1 MITAQI
7 ASIRERARMLE
18 NTIQSL
24 YVQVDHINVMLN
36 NYPFTPSFLKDYPG
50 VTVYHLDNLKGD
62 AAKFYKIPEGIIFLC
77 DDDLIYPTDYV
88 AQMVWKLDEY
98 AGKAI
103 ITNHGR
109 IMNPK
114 PVKNA
119 YTDRKDKFHCLE
131 EVLDEKEIDIG
142 GTGVMAFCTSYFKP
156 DYESVTIPNMADI
169 WVAKWAKEQGCKII
183 INPHYAGW
191 IEYQYPDGE
200 TIWDQHY
207 FNPEQITDFYNSF

>member
-7 ASIRERARMLE
+7 ASIPDRTRLLK

-24 YVQVDHINVMLN
+24 YVQVEHINVMLN
-36 NYPFTPSFLKDYPG
+36 NYWFTPEFLQDDEKI
-50 VTVYHLDNLKGD
+50 TVYHLDNKKGD
-62 AAKFYKIPEGIIFLC
+62 AAKFYKIHERIVFLC

-88 AQMVWKLDEY
+88 AQMLWKLDEY
-98 AGKAI
+98 GGKAI

-109 IMNPK
+109 IMNTK

-119 YTDRKDKFHCLE
+119 YTDRKEKFHCLE

-191 IEYQYPDGE
+191 IDYQNPDGE
-200 TIWDQHY
+200 TIWDHHY
-207 FNPEQITDFYNSF
+207 SNPEQITEFYNSF